1 MCPLALS
8 RNPVA
13 DMSDSEETRRRP
25 VSTAEV
31 AAELGMS
38 ERQTR
43 RILEKCERM
52 GMVKRV
58 GERGGWLPSK
68 PAPIDLY
75 AAAGI
80 PRPEVRDQIPT

>member
-1 MCPLALS
+1 
-8 RNPVA
+8 
-13 DMSDSEETRRRP
+13 
-25 VSTAEV
+25 
-31 AAELGMS
+31 MS